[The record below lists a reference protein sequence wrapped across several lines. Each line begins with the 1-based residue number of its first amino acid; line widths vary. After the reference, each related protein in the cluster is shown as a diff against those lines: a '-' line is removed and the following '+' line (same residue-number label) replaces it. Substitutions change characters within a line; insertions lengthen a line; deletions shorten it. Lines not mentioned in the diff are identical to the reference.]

1 MSKEQSLHLTLPA
14 GQETLVLREGAA
26 ETFVYP
32 KGVSIAGIL
41 SAPFQFYEGKKEK
54 LQAIDC
60 HLRIWKDKGQIDLHI
75 LDTDNRGSGSIISGS
90 LKDDGVLN
98 SWKINT
104 EHRWTVAS
112 LIKHLMMYKSFF
124 SDRNE
129 CDAMIKSLRN
139 WNASIETVIK
149 QHNDNTGN
157 SLSVLEKKV
166 RDVELKQKFQLH
178 IPIFQGYPKEKFTV
192 EVGLDPKSN
201 AVEIFLYSEELFAL
215 TIDRRESILEAEL
228 SKFSE
233 FACSKVVIS

>member
-1 MSKEQSLHLTLPA
+1 MSEQTHFHLAP
-14 GQETLVLREGAA
+14 GQNEVVVRQGAA

-32 KGVSIAGIL
+32 KGISISGIL
-41 SAPFQFYEGKKEK
+41 AAPWQFYAGKIPK
-54 LQAIDC
+54 LEPLDC
-60 HLRIWKDKGQIDLHI
+60 HLRIENDKGTITLVV
-75 LDTDNRGSGSIISGS
+75 LDTDARGSTSTITGS
-90 LKDDGVLN
+90 LKPDGVLE

-104 EHRWTVAS
+104 EFRWTVSS
-112 LIKHLMMYKSFF
+112 LTKHLMMNKSFF
-124 SDRNE
+124 ADRTE
-129 CDAMIKSLRN
+129 CDVMIKSLRN
-139 WNASIETVIK
+139 WNANIETVIR

-215 TIDRRESILEAEL
+215 TIDRRESILDAEL
-228 SKFSE
+228 AKFDGFE
-233 FACSKVVIS
+233 CSKVVIS